1 MVRLTP
7 GLRTLLAAPK
17 SSDLCRTAMAGQRSS
32 WRLDAGFDREART
45 YSVGGNRQ
53 PRPVTWEEHMTGHWS
68 RAAAATA
75 LLATLGC
82 GLAQAQV
89 PEPVY
94 QSLKAMGQVVDVSCT
109 AKLYR
114 AMMPANDYNT
124 WWAPGA
130 AAPDASKAKL
140 YPGVTVV
147 RDAKFGPNAKDVVD
161 VFYADKG
168 AANRPVFIYVP
179 GGAGN
184 KLEQQNREANAY
196 YDNIGRWGAKNGF
209 VVVTVQRHPAAA
221 WDDGG
226 RDIAAAV
233 DWVKANIAQ
242 YHGDGARMVMASHS
256 AGTLPTGVYVGHPER
271 WPHGV
276 QIKGMIYMSG
286 APIPTIL
293 DSGAVGAGNI
303 PSSGQPVVGSTCGAD
318 PNQGNAHG
326 AISGPS
332 GATPAGAAYGNGVTG
347 VPASQLAG
355 GRPAPLTDAQKAER
369 DNLPG
374 FLKTPVKVMLM
385 RAELD
390 PGVTGDMTALD
401 HATHDRLCA
410 ADGPKAKDGEGHCPL
425 MVYNK
430 RHSHVSEVFA
440 FDSPDTSVSDPILA
454 FAKRVTK

>member
-1 MVRLTP
+1 MSR
-7 GLRTLLAAPK
+7 
-17 SSDLCRTAMAGQRSS
+17 
-32 WRLDAGFDREART
+32 
-45 YSVGGNRQ
+45 
-53 PRPVTWEEHMTGHWS
+53 HWS
-68 RAAAATA
+68 RAVAAVAA
-75 LLATLGC
+75 LATLAPT
-82 GLAQAQV
+82 LARAET
-89 PEPVY
+89 PEPIY
-94 QSLKAMGQVVDVSCT
+94 QQLKKIGQIVDVSCT

-114 AMMPANDYNT
+114 PLMPANDYDT
-124 WWAPGA
+124 WWPPGA
-130 AAPDASKAKL
+130 AAPNPAKAKL
-140 YPGVTVV
+140 YPGVSIV
-147 RDAKFGPNAKDVVD
+147 RDARFGPNAKDLVD
-161 VFYADKG
+161 IFYGDQG
-168 AANRPVFIYVP
+168 PQSRPVFIYVP

-184 KLEQQNREANAY
+184 KIEQQDREANAF
-196 YDNIGRWGAKNGF
+196 YDNIGRWGVKNGF
-209 VVVTVQRHPAAA
+209 VVVTVQRHPGQA

-233 DWVKANIAQ
+233 DWVKANIAK

-286 APIPTIL
+286 APIPTAL
-293 DSGAVGAGNI
+293 AGTVGAGNS
-303 PSSGQPVVGSTCGAD
+303 PSPNQPPAGSTCGAD

-332 GATPAGAAYGNGVTG
+332 GAPPAPEAGALAADARPPGA
-347 VPASQLAG
+347 PAAQ
-355 GRPAPLTDAQKAER
+355 RPPPLSPQQQAER

-374 FLKTPVKVMLM
+374 FLKTPVKVMIM

-401 HATHDRLCA
+401 HAVHDKLCA

-425 MVYNK
+425 LVYNK

-440 FDSPDTSVSDPILA
+440 FDTADTSVSDPILK
-454 FAKRVTK
+454 FARKAVGGQ

>member
-1 MVRLTP
+1 MTRNRLHAAVAAA
-7 GLRTLLAAPK
+7 LLAATC
-17 SSDLCRTAMAGQRSS
+17 SNL
-32 WRLDAGFDREART
+32 
-45 YSVGGNRQ
+45 
-53 PRPVTWEEHMTGHWS
+53 
-68 RAAAATA
+68 AA
-75 LLATLGC
+75 
-82 GLAQAQV
+82 AQV

-94 QSLKAMGQVVDVSCT
+94 QQLKAMGQVVDVSCT

-114 AMMPANDYNT
+114 PMMPANDYNT
-124 WWAPGA
+124 WWPPGA
-130 AAPDASKAKL
+130 AAPIAAKAKL
-140 YPGVTVV
+140 YPGVTIV
-147 RDAKFGPNAKDVVD
+147 RDTPFGANPKDLVD
-161 VFYADKG
+161 VFYGDAG
-168 AANRPVFIYVP
+168 GENRPVFIYVS

-184 KLEQQNREANAY
+184 KIEQQNREANAF
-196 YDNIGRWGAKNGF
+196 YDNIGRWGVKNGF
-209 VVVTVQRHPAAA
+209 VVVTVQRHPVAQ

-233 DWVKANIAQ
+233 DWVKANIAK

-286 APIPTIL
+286 APIPTVL
-293 DSGAVGAGNI
+293 DSGAVGAGNV
-303 PSSGQPVVGSTCGAD
+303 PSPGQPVVGSTCGAD

-326 AISGPS
+326 NISGPS
-332 GATPAGAAYGNGVTG
+332 GATPAGAAYGTGATG
-347 VPASQLAG
+347 VPSASLAG
-355 GRPAPLTDAQKAER
+355 GPAGGPPRPAPLTDAQKAER

-374 FLKTPVKVMLM
+374 FLKTPVKIMLM

-401 HATHDRLCA
+401 HAVHDKLCA
-410 ADGPKAKDGEGHCPL
+410 VDGPGAKDGQGHCPL
-425 MVYNK
+425 LVYNR

-454 FAKRVTK
+454 FAKRVTAKR

>member
-1 MVRLTP
+1 MTRNWQTAVAAVGILATA
-7 GLRTLLAAPK
+7 GSGLAA
-17 SSDLCRTAMAGQRSS
+17 
-32 WRLDAGFDREART
+32 
-45 YSVGGNRQ
+45 
-53 PRPVTWEEHMTGHWS
+53 
-68 RAAAATA
+68 
-75 LLATLGC
+75 
-82 GLAQAQV
+82 AQV

-94 QSLKAMGQVVDVSCT
+94 QQLKAMGQVVDVSCT

-114 AMMPANDYNT
+114 TMMPANDYNS

-130 AAPDASKAKL
+130 AAPDPSKAKL
-140 YPGVTVV
+140 YPGVTIV
-147 RDAKFGPNAKDVVD
+147 RDAKFGPNGKDVVD
-161 VFYADKG
+161 IFYGDQG
-168 AANRPVFIYVP
+168 PANRPVFIYVP
-179 GGAGN
+179 GGGGN
-184 KLEQQNREANAY
+184 KIEQQDREANAF
-196 YDNIGRWGAKNGF
+196 YDNIGRWGVKNGF
-209 VVVTVQRHPAAA
+209 VVVTVQRHQAVQ

-233 DWVKANIAQ
+233 DWVKDNIAQ

-286 APIPTIL
+286 APIPTVL
-293 DSGAVGAGNI
+293 DSGAVGAGNV
-303 PSSGQPVVGSTCGAD
+303 PSPNQPVVGSTCGAD

-326 AISGPS
+326 NISGPS
-332 GATPAGAAYGNGVTG
+332 GAPPAGAAYGTGATG
-347 VPASQLAG
+347 VPTGALAG
-355 GRPAPLTDAQKAER
+355 GPPGGPPRPAPLTAEQKAER

-401 HATHDRLCA
+401 HAVHDKLCA
-410 ADGPKAKDGEGHCPL
+410 ADGPGAKDGEGHCPL
-425 MVYNK
+425 LVYNK

-454 FAKRVTK
+454 FARRLTAK

>member
-1 MVRLTP
+1 MTRHWP
-7 GLRTLLAAPK
+7 RTI
-17 SSDLCRTAMAGQRSS
+17 
-32 WRLDAGFDREART
+32 
-45 YSVGGNRQ
+45 
-53 PRPVTWEEHMTGHWS
+53 
-68 RAAAATA
+68 AAAAF
-75 LLATLGC
+75 LA
-82 GLAQAQV
+82 AQIGSFASAEV
-89 PEPVY
+89 PEPLY
-94 QSLKAMGQVVDVSCT
+94 QQLKAIGQVVDVSCT

-114 AMMPANDYNT
+114 PMMPANDYNT

-130 AAPDASKAKL
+130 AAPDPSKAKL
-140 YPGVTVV
+140 YPGVTIV
-147 RDAKFGPNAKDVVD
+147 RDAKFGANAKDLVD
-161 VFYADKG
+161 IFYGDQG
-168 AANRPVFIYVP
+168 AAKRPVFIYVA

-184 KLEQQNREANAY
+184 KIEQQDREANAF
-196 YDNIGRWGAKNGF
+196 YDNIGRWGVKNGF
-209 VVVTVQRHPAAA
+209 VVVTVQRHPVTQ

-233 DWVKANIAQ
+233 DWVHDNIAQ

-286 APIPTIL
+286 APIPTVL
-293 DSGAVGAGNI
+293 DAGAVGAGNL
-303 PSSGQPVVGSTCGAD
+303 PSPNQPVVGSTCGAD

-326 AISGPS
+326 NISGPS
-332 GATPAGAAYGNGVTG
+332 GATPAGAAYGSGATG
-347 VPASQLAG
+347 VPAAALAG

-401 HATHDRLCA
+401 HAVHDKMCA
-410 ADGPKAKDGEGHCPL
+410 VDGPKAKDGEGHCPL
-425 MVYNK
+425 LVYNK

-440 FDSPDTSVSDPILA
+440 FDSPDTSVSDPILT
-454 FAKRVTK
+454 FAKRLTSAH

>member
-1 MVRLTP
+1 MTRHWPRAITAAAF
-7 GLRTLLAAPK
+7 LAAQA
-17 SSDLCRTAMAGQRSS
+17 SS
-32 WRLDAGFDREART
+32 F
-45 YSVGGNRQ
+45 
-53 PRPVTWEEHMTGHWS
+53 
-68 RAAAATA
+68 AAAE
-75 LLATLGC
+75 
-82 GLAQAQV
+82 V
-89 PEPVY
+89 PEPLY
-94 QSLKAMGQVVDVSCT
+94 QQLKAIGQVVDVSCT

-114 AMMPANDYNT
+114 PMMPANDYNS
-124 WWAPGA
+124 WWPPGA
-130 AAPDASKAKL
+130 AGPDPAKAKL

-147 RDAKFGPNAKDVVD
+147 RDTKFGANPKDLVD
-161 VFYADKG
+161 IFYGDAG
-168 AANRPVFIYVP
+168 AAKRPVFIYVA

-184 KLEQQNREANAY
+184 KIEQQDREANAF
-196 YDNIGRWGAKNGF
+196 YDNIGRWGVKNGF
-209 VVVTVQRHPAAA
+209 VVVTVQRHPVTQ

-233 DWVKANIAQ
+233 DWVKDNIAQ

-286 APIPTIL
+286 APIPTVL
-293 DSGAVGAGNI
+293 DSGAVGAGNL
-303 PSSGQPVVGSTCGAD
+303 PSPNQPVVGSTCGAD

-332 GATPAGAAYGNGVTG
+332 GATPAGAAYGTGATG
-347 VPASQLAG
+347 VPAASLTG
-355 GRPAPLTDAQKAER
+355 GPPGAPPRPAPLTDAQKAER

-401 HATHDRLCA
+401 HAVHDKMCA
-410 ADGPKAKDGEGHCPL
+410 VDGAKAKDGEGHCPL
-425 MVYNK
+425 LVYNK

-454 FAKRVTK
+454 FAKRVTAP

>member
-1 MVRLTP
+1 MTRHWLNAV
-7 GLRTLLAAPK
+7 AAI
-17 SSDLCRTAMAGQRSS
+17 AMMA
-32 WRLDAGFDREART
+32 
-45 YSVGGNRQ
+45 V
-53 PRPVTWEEHMTGHWS
+53 
-68 RAAAATA
+68 
-75 LLATLGC
+75 
-82 GLAQAQV
+82 QV
-89 PEPVY
+89 PALARAEVPEATY
-94 QSLKAMGQVVDVSCT
+94 QALKKMGQVVDVSCT

-114 AMMPANDYNT
+114 PLMPKNDYNT
-124 WWAPGA
+124 WWPPGA

-140 YPGVTVV
+140 YPGVTIV
-147 RDAKFGPNAKDVVD
+147 RDAKFGPNTKDVVD
-161 VFYADKG
+161 IFYGDSG

-184 KLEQQNREANAY
+184 KIEQQNTEANAF
-196 YDNIGRWGAKNGF
+196 YDNIGRWGVKNGF
-209 VVVTVQRHPAAA
+209 VVVTVQRHPVAQ

-233 DWVKANIAQ
+233 DWVKDNIAK

-286 APIPTIL
+286 APIPTVL
-293 DSGAVGAGNI
+293 DSGAVGAGNV
-303 PSSGQPVVGSTCGAD
+303 PSPNQPVVGSTCGAD
-318 PNQGNAHG
+318 PNQGNSHG

-332 GATPAGAAYGNGVTG
+332 GATPAGAAYGTGATG
-347 VPASQLAG
+347 VPSASLAPG
-355 GRPAPLTDAQKAER
+355 GAPGGPPPGGPPRPAPLTDAQKAER

-401 HATHDRLCA
+401 HAVHDKMCA
-410 ADGPKAKDGEGHCPL
+410 ADGAKAKDGEGHCPL
-425 MVYNK
+425 LVYNK

-440 FDSPDTSVSDPILA
+440 FDSGDTSVSDPILA
-454 FAKRVTK
+454 FAKRWTAAK